1 MAPKKIV
8 QYFAARFVL
17 SMFLAFSLLGM
28 LAPQYAQAKAD
39 STSIPELSIF
49 IEQVKNGDAHALR
62 GVYVANVM
70 AYPIVP
76 QPKND
81 TGFVSEKSNE
91 VTQFSLASRKGNIG
105 LLAHNTLAGE
115 SFFNVTYGSIVTLVY
130 GDGSTESFEVETIS
144 IYQALPYNRY
154 KNLQTQETVY
164 VTNVFNK
171 AYGGD
176 YHVTLQ
182 TCVEM
187 AEDED
192 WGRMFIIAKP
202 IKH

>member
-1 MAPKKIV
+1 MAPKKII
-8 QYFAARFVL
+8 QHFATRFIL
-17 SMFLAFSLLGM
+17 SMLLAFSLAGM
-28 LAPQYAQAKAD
+28 VAPRQARAKAD
-39 STSIPELSIF
+39 SAYIPELSIF

-62 GVYVANVM
+62 GVYVPGVM
-70 AYPIVP
+70 AYTIVQ

-81 TGFVSEKSNE
+81 TGFVSEESDK
-91 VTQFSLASRKGNIG
+91 VTQFSLASKKGNIG

-130 GDGSTESFEVETIS
+130 GDGSTRSFEVETIM
-144 IYQALPYNRY
+144 IFQALPYNRY

-164 VTNVFNK
+164 ATNVFNK
-171 AYGGD
+171 VYGGD
-176 YHVTLQ
+176 FHLTFQ

-187 AEDED
+187 AEDSD
-192 WGRMFIIAKP
+192 WGRLFIIAKP